1 VQNVRV
7 PRLGCALLVLVLAG
21 ALVVLPPATA
31 GAPTPPALDP
41 QAMPWLPEEG
51 LAIQEAHG
59 VRLVGLDGH
68 VFGRLA
74 GFTLATGGGGELLGA
89 LASSVPEATL
99 LQGPRGRGWL
109 LAGGRLTPITANRL
123 SLRGGA
129 RLDARYVTT
138 GYGSPDNPVAKTF
151 VRDARSGTLLARGTD
166 WGIVDG
172 RLLVTSRV
180 VLDLITRQRWTLPSG
195 IRWSYIAA
203 TPNTCTPAGIHLG
216 RIDAVCAVSIKPRAH
231 SGYNSLVRFFA
242 VSSDRRRELLGRPF
256 LYANFGAA
264 AAYLSPDATHIA
276 ATLAVGCGPP
286 YAIVGSTHGGAP
298 LYVTGQPD
306 SALAKGQVVKAEILG
321 WSENGQAIA
330 EIAAGECESGQP
342 PGIYLV
348 DPESFAR
355 TLVLTLARSDV
366 GYTLWQSNAASA
378 VG

>member
-1 VQNVRV
+1 MSWYRF
-7 PRLGCALLVLVLAG
+7 RCAVLVVVAGTVLAG
-21 ALVVLPPATA
+21 LPSAMA
-31 GAPTPPALDP
+31 AAPSVPALDP
-41 QAMPWLPEEG
+41 LAMPWLPEQG

-68 VFGRLA
+68 VYGRLA
-74 GFTLATGGGGELLGA
+74 GFALALGGGGELLAA
-89 LASSVPEATL
+89 LASDVPEATL

-109 LAGGRLTPITANRL
+109 LAGGRLTPIAANRL
-123 SLRGGA
+123 PLRGGA

-138 GYGSPDNPVAKTF
+138 GYGSPDNPVAKSF

-180 VLDLITRQRWTLPSG
+180 VVDLITRQRWTLPSG

-216 RIDAVCAVSIKPRAH
+216 RIDAVCVVSVKPRVHA
-231 SGYNSLVRFFA
+231 GYNSLVRFFA
-242 VSSDRRRELLGRPF
+242 VSSDGRRELLGRPF

-264 AAYLSPDATHIA
+264 AAYLSPDGAHIA

-286 YAIVGSTHGGAP
+286 YAIVGPTRGGTP
-298 LYVTGQPD
+298 RYVTGQPD
-306 SALAKGQVVKAEILG
+306 VAPGRPRIVNADILG
-321 WSENGQAIA
+321 WSESGLAVA
-330 EIAAGECESGQP
+330 EIGAGECEGIHP

-348 DPESFAR
+348 NPESFAR
-355 TLVLTLARSDV
+355 TLILTLERSDR
-366 GYTLWQSNAASA
+366 GYSLWQSDRASA